1 MSWVYEAV
9 GWLLAGVG
17 TFNAGWD
24 LASLATGR
32 TTLRGGYWR
41 DVAHHL
47 LLAGIGL
54 GIVRFEYDAILWPLI
69 ICLPICLIGFLV
81 PYISMRHWSR
91 SKHQSGG
98 PIAEPSSAC
107 H

>member
-9 GWLLAGVG
+9 GWLLVVVG

-47 LLAGIGL
+47 LMAGIGL
-54 GIVRFEYDAILWPLI
+54 GIIRFDHAILWPLI
-69 ICLPICLIGFLV
+69 SCLPICLIGFLV
-81 PYISMRHWSR
+81 PYISMRRWYR
-91 SKHQSGG
+91 GKHQSGG
-98 PIAEPSSAC
+98 PIAESSPAC